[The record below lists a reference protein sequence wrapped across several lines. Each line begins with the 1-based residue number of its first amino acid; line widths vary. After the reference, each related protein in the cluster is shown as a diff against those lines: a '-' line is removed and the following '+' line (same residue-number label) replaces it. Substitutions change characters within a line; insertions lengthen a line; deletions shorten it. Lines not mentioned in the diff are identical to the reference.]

1 MNKINYSPA
10 GLTLVSRNENTK
22 TITIIIKSIIISNG
36 LAELNNVTIPIA
48 HITIKTIGS
57 KYLIINI
64 HVLPTEKVE
73 NSFNAG
79 KKCSKT

>member
-64 HVLPTEKVE
+64 HVLPVQHHRTKQI
-73 NSFNAG
+73 
-79 KKCSKT
+79 